1 MINKKNLYVFRVF
14 QLLYTVF
21 LLVLIMKDLCL
32 DSYDKNAFADL
43 FINYQGGFIRRGLLG
58 ELLVQCY
65 HAGFNPITIA
75 LIFSFASF
83 IVIAYY
89 IITQFV
95 RRKYELGLLLAGFML
110 GGFGVYGFGGFR
122 RDFMMLCLFLLIVTL
137 FRKYKNKW
145 VIYGGNLLVSLA
157 ILLYE
162 PFVFWGLPLLFL
174 LSLRHFNYIKAML
187 VWLPSVLVFLICC
200 KFPGGE
206 EVYQQ
211 VWQSVSGFLDTPGII
226 AFLRRPTDEV
236 IHFHLTT
243 NFGTYHH
250 IPTLLISVVSL
261 FSLVYYF
268 VNGIYAFA
276 QSVETKQHRCYLLLT
291 MCFVLFCQLPMFTVL
306 STDYSRTCIV
316 STLGSLIFY
325 FSLSTDELNKIFH
338 PRLIRIANKLI
349 DFVDSK
355 ITPSPYIIIF
365 LLLFVGVTSWTGSN
379 EGFLGT
385 SELGEIIRVLSRP
398 FRM

>member
-1 MINKKNLYVFRVF
+1 MSKKNLYVFRIF
-14 QLLYTVF
+14 QILYAVF
-21 LLVLIMKDLCL
+21 LLVLIVKDLCL
-32 DSYDKNAFADL
+32 GSYDKNAFADL

-58 ELLVQCY
+58 ELLLQCY

-145 VIYGGNLLVSLA
+145 VIYGGGNLLVSLA

-325 FSLSTDELNKIFH
+325 FSLGIDELNKIFH
-338 PRLIRIANKLI
+338 PSFHNYHLINSLI
-349 DFVDSK
+349 YISFIFSK
-355 ITPSPYIIIF
+355 IWHSFLIFYLCYIFFLSPIYF
-365 LLLFVGVTSWTGSN
+365 LLSSLISTLYILCLFQNSA
-379 EGFLGT
+379 
-385 SELGEIIRVLSRP
+385 
-398 FRM
+398 

>member
-1 MINKKNLYVFRVF
+1 MIHPK
-14 QLLYTVF
+14 TA
-21 LLVLIMKDLCL
+21 VLGR
-32 DSYDKNAFADL
+32 A
-43 FINYQGGFIRRGLLG
+43 GG
-58 ELLVQCY
+58 
-65 HAGFNPITIA
+65 A
-75 LIFSFASF
+75 
-83 IVIAYY
+83 
-89 IITQFV
+89 
-95 RRKYELGLLLAGFML
+95 
-110 GGFGVYGFGGFR
+110 
-122 RDFMMLCLFLLIVTL
+122 
-137 FRKYKNKW
+137 
-145 VIYGGNLLVSLA
+145 NLLVFLA

-174 LSLRHFNYIKAML
+174 LSLRHFNYFKAML
-187 VWLPSVLVFLICC
+187 VWVPSVLVFLICC
-200 KFPGGE
+200 KFAGGE

-211 VWQSVSGFLDTPGII
+211 VWQSVSGFLESPGII
-226 AFLRRPTDEV
+226 AFLRRPTAEV
-236 IHFHLTT
+236 VHFHLTT

-250 IPTLLISVVSL
+250 IPTLLISLISL
-261 FSLVYYF
+261 VSLVYYF

-276 QSVETKQHRCYLLLT
+276 HSVETKQHRCYLLLT
-291 MCFVLFCQLPMFTVL
+291 ICFVLFCQLPMLTVL

-325 FSLSTDELNKIFH
+325 FSLGTDELNKIFH
-338 PRLIRIANKLI
+338 PSLIRIANKLI

-365 LLLFVGVTSWTGSN
+365 LLFFVGVTSWTGSN